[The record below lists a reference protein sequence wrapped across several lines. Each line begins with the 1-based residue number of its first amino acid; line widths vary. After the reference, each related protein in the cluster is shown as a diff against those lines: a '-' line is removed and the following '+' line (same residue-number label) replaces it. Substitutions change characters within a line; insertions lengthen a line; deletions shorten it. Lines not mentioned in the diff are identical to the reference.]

1 MMGVLT
7 EPKIDA
13 HCHVLDPAK
22 FPYNPKIWA
31 SNVDGTLALA
41 KAVLARNRLTRWHHR
56 LPIERKAEA

>member
-22 FPYNPKIWA
+22 FPYNPDVA
-31 SNVDGTLALA
+31 
-41 KAVLARNRLTRWHHR
+41 
-56 LPIERKAEA
+56 